1 MGAKNAPPLDRAKH
15 EPESGRPNGVGYL
28 GVGDPESL
36 KLEAALSW
44 IRRHSTL
51 RYWVLDSERSES
63 LSDTETEE
71 FGNSIVQQL

>member
-1 MGAKNAPPLDRAKH
+1 MGAKDAPPLDRAKH

-28 GVGDPESL
+28 GVGDTESL

-44 IRRHSTL
+44 LRRSSTL
-51 RYWVLDSERSES
+51 RYWVLDSEKSES

>member
-1 MGAKNAPPLDRAKH
+1 MGAKDAPPRDRAEH
-15 EPESGRPNGVGYL
+15 EPKSGRPNGVGYL

-44 IRRHSTL
+44 IRRRSTL
-51 RYWVLDSERSES
+51 RYWVLDSEKSES

-71 FGNSIVQQL
+71 FGNSIVQQF

>member
-1 MGAKNAPPLDRAKH
+1 MGAKDAPPLDRAEH
-15 EPESGRPNGVGYL
+15 ETKSGRPNGVGYL

-51 RYWVLDSERSES
+51 RYWVLDSERSKS

-71 FGNSIVQQL
+71 FGNSIVQQP